1 MGRRP
6 STNGHLINLRDDDRA
21 ASPSGHSINVEFD
34 GISSK
39 FGLEN
44 LTGVEGMYI
53 KLCFG
58 QGITNANEKQEGSG
72 LGFANNYDEAVKD
85 THLAGLIFVPYDDGQ
100 YQIGT
105 QFYGASNLPGL
116 DSNRRDPLDSSNLGG
131 VFVTED
137 N

>member
-1 MGRRP
+1 
-6 STNGHLINLRDDDRA
+6 
-21 ASPSGHSINVEFD
+21 
-34 GISSK
+34 
-39 FGLEN
+39 
-44 LTGVEGMYI
+44 MYI